1 MFRTK
6 RLLGYLL
13 PLVLAACYLAPSEAS
28 AQMRRVTDREFIVNA
43 PPTLTLT
50 SNATVIKA
58 CSEGDAARVK
68 LNAHAHSPG
77 GFPVRYR
84 WSAPTGR
91 IIGDGADVVWDL
103 TGVAP
108 GYYKANVEIETGS
121 GDGDCQAFS
130 STGVLVNACP
140 VIPPVCPNVSVV
152 CPTQIAVDQPLTF
165 SSNVEGG
172 NDASALSYNW
182 TVSAGTIIEGQGTPT
197 IKVDTTGLAGQTIRA
212 TLSMGGLALEC
223 SDSCAVSIPLPPPQ
237 CRKFDEFPD
246 IARNDE
252 KARLDNFAVELQND
266 PTSKAYVI
274 VSSGRSAKAGEA
286 QKRTA
291 RIVEYLVNSRG
302 LDAKRIVT
310 LSGPTKNELTV
321 ELFACPQ
328 GVIPNKP

>member
-1 MFRTK
+1 MFRSK
-6 RLLGYLL
+6 HLLGYLL
-13 PLVLAACYLAPSEAS
+13 PLALAACYLAPSKAQ
-28 AQMRRVTDREFIVNA
+28 AQMRRVSDREFIVNA

-58 CSEGDAARVK
+58 CSEGEAALVK
-68 LNAHAHSPG
+68 LNARATSPG
-77 GFPVRYR
+77 GFPIRYR

-103 TGVAP
+103 TGAAP

-130 STGVLVNACP
+130 STGVFVNACP
-140 VIPPVCPNVSVV
+140 VIAPVCPNVSVV
-152 CPTQIAVDQPLTF
+152 CPTQVAVDQPLTF
-165 SSNVEGG
+165 TSNVYGG
-172 NDASALSYNW
+172 TSTSAMTFNW

-197 IKVDTTGLAGQTIRA
+197 IKVDTTGLAGQTVRA
-212 TLSMGGLALEC
+212 TLSMGGLPLEC
-223 SDSCAVSIPLPPPQ
+223 SDSCAVSIPLPAPQ

-266 PTSKAYVI
+266 PTSKGYVI
-274 VSSGRSAKAGEA
+274 VSPGRSAKAGDA
-286 QKRTA
+286 QKRSA

-302 LDAKRIVT
+302 LDARRIVT
-310 LSGPTKNELTV
+310 LARPTKDELTV

-328 GVIPNKP
+328 GVIPTKP